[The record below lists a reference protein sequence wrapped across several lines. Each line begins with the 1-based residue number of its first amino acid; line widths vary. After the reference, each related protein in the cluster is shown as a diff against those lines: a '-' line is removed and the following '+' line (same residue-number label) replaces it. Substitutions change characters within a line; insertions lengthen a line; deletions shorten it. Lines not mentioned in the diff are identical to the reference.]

1 MWYSKIFLVDLLII
15 IVRVKTTT
23 IRVGS
28 FFPEPIEEA
37 YLMNPFVNKIVNYGL
52 PSNIEKNMER
62 EI

>member
-23 IRVGS
+23 IRVLGS

-37 YLMNPFVNKIVNYGL
+37 YLMNPFVNKIVTYSL
-52 PSNIEKNMER
+52 PSNTETYE
-62 EI
+62 